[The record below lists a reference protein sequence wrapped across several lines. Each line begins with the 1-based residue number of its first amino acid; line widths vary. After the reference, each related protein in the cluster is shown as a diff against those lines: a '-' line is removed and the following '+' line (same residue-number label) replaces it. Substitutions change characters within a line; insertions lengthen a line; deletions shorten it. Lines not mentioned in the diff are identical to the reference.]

1 MTLAVHMQKLMI
13 SIDVGANI
21 AVQFKAP
28 SLQIAARLM
37 YDNNG
42 VCADKKKTIGV
53 DIDGDIGFVVD
64 IRGWDQKSKNAGNT
78 LFEVPLWVS
87 MVH

>member
-1 MTLAVHMQKLMI
+1 
-13 SIDVGANI
+13 
-21 AVQFKAP
+21 
-28 SLQIAARLM
+28 M
-37 YDNNG
+37 YDSDG

-64 IRGWDQKSKNAGNT
+64 VRSWDQTSENAGNT

>member
-1 MTLAVHMQKLMI
+1 MI
-13 SIDVGANI
+13 SIDVGVNV

-37 YDNNG
+37 YDSDG

-64 IRGWDQKSKNAGNT
+64 VRSWDQTSENAGNT

>member
-1 MTLAVHMQKLMI
+1 
-13 SIDVGANI
+13 
-21 AVQFKAP
+21 
-28 SLQIAARLM
+28 M

-42 VCADKKKTIGV
+42 VCADKKKTIGL